1 MIDEYGER
9 VYSDDEMLELRGH
22 KFLMDEDGN
31 RNYTD
36 KEMMEYITDDVR
48 SSANVSSIPSFID
61 RIQSQINEFNVQ
73 CDLISNSINDIN
85 NKLINDLELV
95 NYTNDVDS
103 ITKTVREMDE
113 NVKVINADIRLFYEM
128 YGDIVD
134 FEVVPSDL
142 VDKIVNIKNNLKS
155 LKMVQVVNYNVKVD
169 AINKRIVELKN
180 INDDSIDFSV
190 REMINNLNIIE
201 KEVYEV
207 TDWKYGKHKN
217 INYDEIKKIVDDISL
232 IEEKIKVDRKS
243 LYDEKIDGINK
254 DIEDKIERIDVK
266 ITDNMSLDDV
276 NEVRQDLVVLE
287 DQVHNFE
294 TNVSL
299 SEEKSSGEQQDEY
312 EERIK
317 KIRDGI
323 NALNKK
329 FAANRIYKGI
339 HDELLEKLRIIK
351 VKLDS
356 LLRYVDIHYGNA
368 NDVIVSYDKSELDS
382 IERELKEVKR
392 DILVRENQLIRSQYD
407 RLLEVVVELENNI
420 NIVKRKLNDE
430 GMLKGEDK
438 LLVVI
443 NNINEIND
451 GLNEVEVMLSNFGGR
466 INSDESKLI
475 DDVFGHL
482 KFKISDAEVVLNNN
496 RNDSR
501 YEKLSSDIANCKE
514 RLYDLSGKS
523 KKNRP
528 LKVKS
533 VKSGK
538 KLLEKH
544 NKLLLVSAG
553 LIALTLLLR
562 KFLLIPSI
570 IHANVILGTANP
582 SLLATTEFFNK
593 ILGGMIG
600 ARLNSSG
607 IWFMSNGM
615 MLTSSVA
622 TTSLLKGLVVGF
634 TGTAVSL
641 VPVLIVAIKELVEKM
656 KIKERKLKLSSK
668 NVMVDE
674 GEKQEESMQQKLFN
688 IKNNIIRGINNLKN
702 DEMNVIDELHNGRS
716 R

>member
-1 MIDEYGER
+1 MGVSYINHEY
-9 VYSDDEMLELRGH
+9 
-22 KFLMDEDGN
+22 
-31 RNYTD
+31 
-36 KEMMEYITDDVR
+36 
-48 SSANVSSIPSFID
+48 
-61 RIQSQINEFNVQ
+61 
-73 CDLISNSINDIN
+73 SINYLDGLTDVEVLNDGYIAVGSSN
-85 NKLINDLELV
+85 FRNSKDVSKKVYTHIITETGKEERIIANQAKLVKYNKDLEIV
-95 NYTNDVDS
+95 WERTFDCKYDSSFNDV
-103 ITKTVREMDE
+103 
-113 NVKVINADIRLFYEM
+113 
-128 YGDIVD
+128 
-134 FEVVPSDL
+134 
-142 VDKIVNIKNNLKS
+142 
-155 LKMVQVVNYNVKVD
+155 
-169 AINKRIVELKN
+169 
-180 INDDSIDFSV
+180 
-190 REMINNLNIIE
+190 
-201 KEVYEV
+201 
-207 TDWKYGKHKN
+207 
-217 INYDEIKKIVDDISL
+217 
-232 IEEKIKVDRKS
+232 IKVDDGYVAVGKYYAYS
-243 LYDEKIDGINK
+243 QIDLHTTDGLIVKYDLNGNMLWYKNYQILGDTSFTK
-254 DIEDKIERIDVK
+254 VIESNGNYVVVGQSIYE
-266 ITDNMSLDDV
+266 NL
-276 NEVRQDLVVLE
+276 EVGN
-287 DQVHNFE
+287 H
-294 TNVSL
+294 TN
-299 SEEKSSGEQQDEY
+299 G
-312 EERIK
+312 
-317 KIRDGI
+317 G
-323 NALNKK
+323 
-329 FAANRIYKGI
+329 G
-339 HDELLEKLRIIK
+339 
-351 VKLDS
+351 
-356 LLRYVDIHYGNA
+356 
-368 NDVIVSYDKSELDS
+368 VIVSYDKSELDS

-430 GMLKGEDK
+430 GMLKVEDK

-451 GLNEVEVMLSNFGGR
+451 GLNEVEAMLSNFGGR

-475 DDVFGHL
+475 DDAFGYL

-528 LKVKS
+528 LKVKF

-570 IHANVILGTANP
+570 MHANVILGTANP

-641 VPVLIVAIKELVEKM
+641 VPVLIIAIKELVEKM
-656 KIKERKLKLSSK
+656 KIKERKLKLGSK